1 MILSRRK
8 SRIWQSEVSQQ
19 GETHLC
25 LSTLRFWWCM
35 MVEQDG
41 LDKRDEKMRFDFK
54 WMPQWLADMN
64 PSGFIQVLPDV
75 AKKGKD

>member
-1 MILSRRK
+1 
-8 SRIWQSEVSQQ
+8 
-19 GETHLC
+19 
-25 LSTLRFWWCM
+25 M